1 MFSLVFGHSFVVSYG
16 CSLCHIL
23 YEKSHPVAWINY
35 LSILSFH
42 HANQTTTLH

>member
-16 CSLCHIL
+16 CSLCQIL